1 MHIRFDGKFKF
12 LEIVGSYINL
22 PVTPFFDDRFL
33 HNSWVGLAIDT
44 NLFGNFDTIRFGHK
58 SANYRK

>member
-1 MHIRFDGKFKF
+1 MKWWVPKK
-12 LEIVGSYINL
+12 NL

-58 SANYRK
+58 SAKEKIRYIIEE